1 VNIKYTGKIIKYLRL
16 IFLIGIFGLLLSPQL
31 KAATPVIEV
40 LTVKGSV
47 NPVLSDY
54 ITHGIERAEN
64 ENAIACIIQLDTP
77 GGLDSSMRNIIQ
89 KMVSAKVPVIVY
101 VAPSGARAASA
112 GTFITIAAHVAAMAP
127 GTSIGAAHPISI
139 GIGDTSNSVEDT
151 KVLNDSVAYIRSL
164 AQSHGRNADWAEQ
177 AVRNSVTATDQEAL
191 LLNIVDIVASD
202 LDTLIFE
209 LDGRQIN
216 MLDGTTL
223 TLHTGQAAIHYTSM
237 NWVEDFLYAI
247 VDPNIAYILLTI
259 AALGIFAEI
268 FNPGLI
274 FPGII
279 GVICGLLAFYSFGM
293 LPVNLTGIIFILL
306 ALGLFVAEVLT
317 PGFGLLFTGG
327 LISFIFGSL
336 ILFEGGGPGMQLSPW
351 LIAIVVIIIAG
362 FFGFIIERVVRIHR
376 RRATTGKED
385 MIGKIVIARTNL
397 SPSGQVFFKGERWE
411 AISLSGKVESGDSVI
426 IDRAD
431 GLVLY
436 VKRVENDKEVVS
448 K

>member
-1 VNIKYTGKIIKYLRL
+1 
-16 IFLIGIFGLLLSPQL
+16 
-31 KAATPVIEV
+31 
-40 LTVKGSV
+40 
-47 NPVLSDY
+47 
-54 ITHGIERAEN
+54 
-64 ENAIACIIQLDTP
+64 
-77 GGLDSSMRNIIQ
+77 
-89 KMVSAKVPVIVY
+89 MVSARVPIILY

-127 GTSIGAAHPISI
+127 GTSIGAAHPVSI
-139 GIGDTSNSVEDT
+139 GIGDTSNSIEDT
-151 KVLNDSVAYIRSL
+151 KILNDSVAYIRSL

-177 AVRNSVTATDQEAL
+177 AVRNSVTATDREAL
-191 LLNIVDIVASD
+191 SLNIVDIVAPD
-202 LDTLIFE
+202 LDSLIIE
-209 LDGRQIN
+209 LDGLQVK

-223 TLHTGQAAIHYTSM
+223 TLYTSQAVIHYINM

-247 VDPNIAYILLTI
+247 VDPNIAYILLAI

-306 ALGLFVAEVLT
+306 ALGLFIAEVLT

-336 ILFEGGGPGMQLSPW
+336 ILFEGGGPEMQLSPW

-362 FFGFIIERVVRIHR
+362 FFGFVIERVVRIHR
-376 RRATTGKED
+376 RRATTGKEE
-385 MIGKIVIARTNL
+385 MIGNRAIARTSL

-411 AISLSGKVESGDSVI
+411 AISLSGKVESGDTVI
-426 IDRAD
+426 IDRVD

-436 VKRVENDKEVVS
+436 VRRVENDKEVVN